1 MNETETTPGPAV
13 DPAPIDLSN
22 VEPLPDPEAAR
33 PDAGSDGTALD
44 ASDDAGISASN
55 DADLDALE
63 ATTGLGPS
71 GEPALAPEAAD
82 PTTWVESLQQSV
94 APLGDLVGS
103 GGPVLFI
110 LAILSVIALTIV
122 LAKIYQFARLRLN
135 AREPVETA
143 LACWYRGDAEAAL
156 IALGHNRQPRA
167 RLLAQAITGLRQIK
181 DQPAA
186 AMELLREE
194 LARAASAQLEQLRA
208 WLRALEVIAALSP
221 LLGLLGTVLGMIEAF
236 RQLELA
242 GSQVDP
248 AILSGGIWQAL
259 LTTAA
264 GLSVAIPVVLLHSWL
279 ERRVERSAHGM
290 EDAVT
295 RLFTHALIP
304 RREAA
309 RPWSAETGAITAH
322 AAPASTPDPES
333 TPESGP
339 ELDPES
345 ESARSRPSAHSD
357 GHRLTKPALGDAA

>member
-33 PDAGSDGTALD
+33 PDAGSDGTALN

-55 DADLDALE
+55 DADLEALE

-71 GEPALAPEAAD
+71 GDPALAPEAAD
-82 PTTWVESLQQSV
+82 PTTWVESLQQSL
-94 APLGDLVGS
+94 APLGDLVGT

-110 LAILSVIALTIV
+110 LATLSVIALTIV
-122 LAKIYQFARLRLN
+122 LAKLYQFARLRLN
-135 AREPVETA
+135 AREPVATA
-143 LACWYRGDAEAAL
+143 LACWYRGEAEAAL
-156 IALGHNRQPRA
+156 RALGHNRQPRA
-167 RLLAQAITGLRQIK
+167 RLLAQAITGLRQIQ
-181 DQPAA
+181 DQPVA

-279 ERRVERSAHGM
+279 ERRVERCAHGM

-295 RLFTHALIP
+295 RLFTHAFLPPIP
-304 RREAA
+304 EDAPSSPETEAA
-309 RPWSAETGAITAH
+309 R
-322 AAPASTPDPES
+322 
-333 TPESGP
+333 SGP
-339 ELDPES
+339 SLRDEGYP
-345 ESARSRPSAHSD
+345 
-357 GHRLTKPALGDAA
+357 LTKPAFGDAA